1 MLEELV
7 KKSFPFFESGLR
19 TAISE
24 EGTYREFEPDEELIR
39 EDQYIK
45 TFPIVLSGM
54 IKVCRTDDSGNE
66 LLLYYLRP
74 GEVCTV
80 SLICCMDRTRSR
92 VKAVA
97 EEATSAIV
105 VQVELLDNWMS
116 TYQTWKEYVMRSM
129 QLRFDELLD
138 ALDSIAFLKL
148 DERLEKFFT
157 DRFSST
163 GSTVFEGSHQDVA
176 LAMNSSREVISRL
189 LKQMEKKGLIS
200 LSRGRID
207 YAALCDKSY

>member
-1 MLEELV
+1 MVEEIV
-7 KKSFPFFESGLR
+7 KKRFPFFESGLR

-24 EGTYREFEPDEELIR
+24 SGIYKVFEADQELIR
-39 EDQYIK
+39 EDQYIRS
-45 TFPIVLSGM
+45 FPIVIDGL
-54 IKVCRTDDSGNE
+54 IKVCRTDEAGNE

-92 VKAVA
+92 VKAITEA
-97 EEATSAIV
+97 ETAVILIP
-105 VQVELLDNWMS
+105 VELLDDWIGQ
-116 TYQTWKEYVMRSM
+116 YQTWKEYVMRSM
-129 QLRFDELLD
+129 QMRFDELLN
-138 ALDSIAFLKL
+138 ALDSIAFMKM

-157 DRFSST
+157 DRFHSS
-163 GSTVFEGSHQDVA
+163 GSKIFEGSHQDVA

-189 LKQMEKKGLIS
+189 LKQMEKRGLIS

-207 YAALCDKSY
+207 YSPLCDKSY

>member
-1 MLEELV
+1 MVEEIV
-7 KKSFPFFESGLR
+7 KNRFPFFESDLR
-19 TAISE
+19 SAISE
-24 EGTYREFEPDEELIR
+24 AGTLKEFEAGQELIR

-45 TFPIVLSGM
+45 SFPIVLTGM

-97 EEATSAIV
+97 EEKTTAIV
-105 VQVELLDNWMS
+105 VPVELLDNWLT

-129 QLRFDELLD
+129 QMRFDELLN
-138 ALDSIAFLKL
+138 ALDSIAFMKM
-148 DERLEKFFT
+148 DERLEKFFR
-157 DRFSST
+157 DRYHST
-163 GSTVFEGSHQDVA
+163 GSKVFEGSHQDVA

-189 LKQMEKKGLIS
+189 LKQMENKNLIH
-200 LSRGRID
+200 LTRGRID
-207 YAALCDKSY
+207 YSPLCDKSY

>member
-1 MLEELV
+1 MEEEIV
-7 KKSFPFFESGLR
+7 KKRFPFFESGLR
-19 TAISE
+19 SAISDV
-24 EGTYREFEPDEELIR
+24 GTFKEFEANQELIR

-45 TFPIVLSGM
+45 SFPIVLTGM
-54 IKVCRTDDSGNE
+54 IKVCRTDDTGHE

-97 EEATSAIV
+97 EEETSAIV
-105 VQVELLDNWMS
+105 IPVELLDNWMT

-129 QLRFDELLD
+129 QMRFDELLN
-138 ALDSIAFLKL
+138 ALDSIAFLKM

-157 DRFSST
+157 ERYNST
-163 GSTVFEGSHQDVA
+163 GSMIFEGSHQDVA
-176 LAMNSSREVISRL
+176 LALNSSREVISRL
-189 LKQMEKKGLIS
+189 LKQMEKNGLIK
-200 LSRGRID
+200 LFRGRID
-207 YAALCDKSY
+207 YSPLCEISS